1 MKDKQSKGSQAVYNL
16 VERYDFGDTELKK
29 DGSQASRIYHSYR
42 EYFEDS
48 RRKFNTI
55 MSISGQM
62 DGVIDGVV
70 EASNNVKEAT
80 LTIADGA
87 QDQAKDVNDCME
99 IIDRIVGKMDD
110 LGEISEGMDE
120 LARTMN
126 EENSEGQ
133 KIIDELKASQDRNIE
148 AINSIVGEI
157 DKLTK
162 RMDEINEVIKLLYG
176 ITSQTNLLALNASI
190 EAARAGEA
198 GKGFAVVAEEVRKL
212 SDESRTTSET
222 ISEAIGSVSKD
233 LDLLKKTLD
242 ESQEVFEGQS
252 DTVNKVTDTMTGI
265 HESID
270 TFVNKQ
276 KEFRDDVSVMMNEK
290 DSLLDSIFNIHQI
303 TESSSATTE
312 EVASLTMLQDNSA
325 ALLKQMARD
334 LQKKVVEMDRE
345 NAHIKVSL
353 EEDKKKKIAMM
364 WDIDVPFWNPATEEA
379 KKTAKILDFDV
390 DIFAPKNR
398 GEAGAKEATEFLS
411 KVNADEYDGL
421 VISPISGRTVDEQV
435 KRIAS
440 EKLPVVFLQSTI
452 QGVPYVSV
460 IGTDNKEC
468 GRNAARTAV
477 KLMGGEGEAAIGI
490 WSDTKMD
497 AIEDRAA
504 GFIEEM
510 GRTPGV
516 KLHKFSVMGSPK
528 NDDVNRVVKDL
539 IAEHPD
545 VKLIFT
551 TNIDWGA
558 EVAEYLR
565 LHGELDLKL
574 VTVDFTKEIISYV
587 RNGQISAAI
596 AQRPVLWGSTP
607 LEMLNK
613 VYDGSTV
620 EKTRDTGTYEVNAG
634 NLDIFAKRM

>member
-1 MKDKQSKGSQAVYNL
+1 MKDKQKGSASVYNL
-16 VERYDFGDTELKK
+16 IEKYDFADNQLKN
-29 DGSQASRIYHSYR
+29 DGTQALRIYNSYR

-48 RRKFNTI
+48 RSRFNNI

-62 DGVIDGVV
+62 DGVIDAVV

-87 QDQAKDVNDCME
+87 QDQAKDVNDCMD

-110 LGEISEGMDE
+110 LGEISNGMDE
-120 LARTMN
+120 LAQTMN
-126 EENSEGQ
+126 EENTEGQ
-133 KIIDELKASQDRNIE
+133 KIIDELKASQERNIE

-233 LDLLKKTLD
+233 LDLLKETLD
-242 ESQEVFEGQS
+242 QSQEIFEGQS

-265 HESID
+265 HDSIN

-276 KEFRDDVSVMMNEK
+276 TEFRDDVSVMMNEK
-290 DSLLDSIFNIHQI
+290 DSLLDSINNIHQI
-303 TESSSATTE
+303 TENSSATTQ
-312 EVASLTMLQDNSA
+312 EVASLTMMQDNSA

-334 LQKKVVEMDRE
+334 LQKKVVDMDRK
-345 NAHIKVSL
+345 NSSIKVTL
-353 EEDKKKKIAMM
+353 DEDKRKKIAMM

-379 KKTAKILDFDV
+379 KKTAKILNFDV

-398 GEAGAKEATEFLS
+398 GEAGAKEATDFLS
-411 KVNADEYDGL
+411 KVKADEYDGL
-421 VISPISGRTVDEQV
+421 VISPVSGRNVDEQV
-435 KRIAS
+435 RRIAS
-440 EKLPVVFLQSTI
+440 EKIPVVFLQSTI
-452 QGVPYVSV
+452 QGVPYESV
-460 IGTDNKEC
+460 IGTDNKEA
-468 GRNAARTAV
+468 GRNAARTAI
-477 KLMGGEGEAAIGI
+477 KLMGGEGEAAIGM
-490 WSDTKMD
+490 WSDSKMD
-497 AIEDRAA
+497 AIEQRAD

-510 GRTPGV
+510 GRTSGV
-516 KLHKFSVMGSPK
+516 TLHKFAVKSSPANEDVSRVM
-528 NDDVNRVVKDL
+528 KDL
-539 IAEHPD
+539 LAAHPNL
-545 VKLIFT
+545 KLIFT
-551 TNIDWGA
+551 SNIDWGA
-558 EVAEYLR
+558 EIAEYLR
-565 LHGELDLKL
+565 LHGELDVKL
-574 VTVDFTKEIISYV
+574 VTIDFTKEIIGYV
-587 RNGQISAAI
+587 RGGQISAAI
-596 AQRPVLWGSTP
+596 AQRPVMWGSTP

-613 VYDGSTV
+613 VYDGERV

>member
-1 MKDKQSKGSQAVYNL
+1 MKDKSKGSTSVYNL
-16 VERYDFGDTELKK
+16 IERYDYEDTELKK
-29 DGSQASRIYHSYR
+29 DGSQASRIYHNYR
-42 EYFEDS
+42 EYFEDM
-48 RRKFNTI
+48 RRKFNNI

-70 EASNNVKEAT
+70 DASNNVKEAT

-87 QDQAKDVNDCME
+87 QDQAKDVSDCMT

-110 LGEISEGMDE
+110 LGVISDDMDN
-120 LARTMN
+120 LAHTMN

-133 KIIDELKASQDRNIE
+133 MIIDELKASQERNIE
-148 AINSIVGEI
+148 AINSIAGEI

-212 SDESRTTSET
+212 SDESRNTSET
-222 ISEAIGSVSKD
+222 ISEAIGSVTKD
-233 LDLLKKTLD
+233 LDELKKTLD
-242 ESQEVFEGQS
+242 VSQEVFEGQS
-252 DTVNKVTDTMTGI
+252 DTVNKVTDTMNGI
-265 HESID
+265 HDSIN
-270 TFVNKQ
+270 TFVSKQ
-276 KEFRDDVSVMMNEK
+276 REFRDDVSVMMDEK
-290 DSLLDSIFNIHQI
+290 DSLLNSIDNIHQI
-303 TESSSATTE
+303 TENSSATTE
-312 EVASLTMLQDNSA
+312 EVASLTMMQDNSA
-325 ALLKQMARD
+325 AMLKQMARD
-334 LQKKVVEMDRE
+334 LQKKVTEMDRV
-345 NAHIKVSL
+345 NSHIKVSL
-353 EEDKKKKIAMM
+353 DEDRRKKIAMM

-379 KKTAKILDFDV
+379 KKTAKILNFDV

-411 KVNADEYDGL
+411 KVNSNEYDGL
-421 VISPISGRTVDEQV
+421 VISPVSGRNVDEQV

-440 EKLPVVFLQSTI
+440 EKLPVVFLQSAI
-452 QGVPYVSV
+452 DGVPYVSI

-468 GRNAARTAV
+468 GRNAARSAI

-497 AIEDRAA
+497 AIDDRAE

-510 GRTPGV
+510 GKTAGI
-516 KLHKFSVMGSPK
+516 KLHKFAVKSSPG
-528 NDDVNRVVKDL
+528 NDDVNRIVKDL
-539 IAEHPD
+539 LAEHPD
-545 VKLIFT
+545 LKLIFT

-558 EVAEYLR
+558 EMAEYLR
-565 LHGELDLKL
+565 LHSEIDLKL
-574 VTVDFTKEIISYV
+574 VTIDFTKEIIGYV

-613 VYDGSTV
+613 VYDGDRV

>member
-1 MKDKQSKGSQAVYNL
+1 MKDKSKGSASVYNL
-16 VERYDFGDTELKK
+16 IERYNYEDTELNK
-29 DGSQASRIYHSYR
+29 DGSQASRIYHNYR
-42 EYFEDS
+42 QYFEDV
-48 RRKFNTI
+48 RRRFNAI
-55 MSISGQM
+55 MAISGQM

-70 EASNNVKEAT
+70 DASNNVKEAT

-87 QDQAKDVNDCME
+87 QDQAKDVSDCMI

-110 LGEISEGMDE
+110 LGVISDDMDN
-120 LARTMN
+120 LAHTMN

-133 KIIDELKASQDRNIE
+133 KIIDELKESQERNIE
-148 AINSIVGEI
+148 AINSIAGEI

-212 SDESRTTSET
+212 SDESRNTSET
-222 ISEAIGSVSKD
+222 ISEAIGSVTKD
-233 LDLLKKTLD
+233 LDELKKTLD
-242 ESQEVFEGQS
+242 VSQEVFEGQS
-252 DTVNKVTDTMTGI
+252 DTVNKVTDTMNGI
-265 HESID
+265 HDSIN
-270 TFVNKQ
+270 TFVSKQ
-276 KEFRDDVSVMMNEK
+276 REFRDDVSVMMDEK
-290 DSLLDSIFNIHQI
+290 DSLLNSIDNIHQI
-303 TESSSATTE
+303 TENSSATTE
-312 EVASLTMLQDNSA
+312 EVASLTMMQDNSA
-325 ALLKQMARD
+325 AMLKQMARD
-334 LQKKVVEMDRE
+334 LQKKVTEMDRV
-345 NAHIKVSL
+345 NSHIKVSL
-353 EEDKKKKIAMM
+353 DEDRRKKIAMM

-379 KKTAKILDFDV
+379 KKTAKILNYDV

-398 GEAGAKEATEFLS
+398 GEAGVKEATDFLS
-411 KVNADEYDGL
+411 KVNANEYDGL
-421 VISPISGRTVDEQV
+421 VISPVSGRNVDEQV
-435 KRIAS
+435 KRISS
-440 EKLPVVFLQSTI
+440 EKLPVVFLQSAI
-452 QGVPYVSV
+452 DGVPYVSIV
-460 IGTDNKEC
+460 GTDNKEC
-468 GRNAARTAV
+468 GRNAARSAI

-490 WSDTKMD
+490 WSDSKMD

-510 GRTPGV
+510 GKTAGI
-516 KLHKFSVMGSPK
+516 KLHKFAVKSSPG

-539 IAEHPD
+539 LAEHPD
-545 VKLIFT
+545 LKLIFT

-558 EVAEYLR
+558 EMAEYLR
-565 LHGELDLKL
+565 LHSELDLKL
-574 VTVDFTKEIISYV
+574 VTIDFTKEIIGYV
-587 RNGQISAAI
+587 RNGQINAAI

-613 VYDGSTV
+613 VYNGDRV

>member
-29 DGSQASRIYHSYR
+29 DGSQAARIYHSYR

-70 EASNNVKEAT
+70 DASNNVKEAT

-110 LGEISEGMDE
+110 LGEISDGMDE
-120 LARTMN
+120 LAHTMN

-233 LDLLKKTLD
+233 LDMLKATLD

-252 DTVNKVTDTMTGI
+252 ETVNKVTDTMTGI

-276 KEFRDDVSVMMNEK
+276 KEFREDVSVMMNEK
-290 DSLLDSIFNIHQI
+290 DSLLDSINNIHQI
-303 TESSSATTE
+303 TENSSATTE
-312 EVASLTMLQDNSA
+312 EVASLTMMQDNSA

-334 LQKKVVEMDRE
+334 LQKKVIEMDRE

-353 EEDKKKKIAMM
+353 DEDRRKKIAMM

-379 KKTAKILDFDV
+379 KKTAKILNFDV

-398 GEAGAKEATEFLS
+398 GEAGAKEASDFLS

-421 VISPISGRTVDEQV
+421 VVSPVSGRNVDEQV
-435 KRIAS
+435 RRIAS

-452 QGVPYVSV
+452 SGVPYVSV

-468 GRNAARTAV
+468 GRNAARTAI
-477 KLMGGEGEAAIGI
+477 KLMGGEGEAAIAV

-497 AIEDRAA
+497 AIEDRAN

-510 GRTPGV
+510 GREAGV
-516 KLHKFSVMGSPK
+516 KLHKFPVMGSPK
-528 NDDVNRVVKDL
+528 NDDVSRVMKDL
-539 IAEHPD
+539 LTEHPD
-545 VKLIFT
+545 LKLVFT

-558 EVAEYLR
+558 EIAEYLR
-565 LHGELDLKL
+565 LHGEIDVKL

>member
-1 MKDKQSKGSQAVYNL
+1 MKDKSKGSTSVYNL
-16 VERYDFGDTELKK
+16 IERYDYEDTELKK
-29 DGSQASRIYHSYR
+29 DGSQASRIYHNYR
-42 EYFEDS
+42 EYFEDV
-48 RRKFNTI
+48 RRKFNKI

-70 EASNNVKEAT
+70 DASNNVKEAT

-87 QDQAKDVNDCME
+87 QDQAKDVSDCMI

-110 LGEISEGMDE
+110 LGVISDDMDN
-120 LARTMN
+120 LAHTMN

-133 KIIDELKASQDRNIE
+133 KIIDELKESQERNIE
-148 AINSIVGEI
+148 AINSIAGEI

-212 SDESRTTSET
+212 SDESRNTSET
-222 ISEAIGSVSKD
+222 ISEAIGSVTKD
-233 LDLLKKTLD
+233 LDELKKTLD
-242 ESQEVFEGQS
+242 VSQEVFEGQS
-252 DTVNKVTDTMTGI
+252 DTVNKVTDTMNGI
-265 HESID
+265 HDSID

-276 KEFRDDVSVMMNEK
+276 REFRDDVSVMMDEK
-290 DSLLDSIFNIHQI
+290 DSLLNSIDNIHQI
-303 TESSSATTE
+303 TENSSATTE
-312 EVASLTMLQDNSA
+312 EVASLTMMQDNSA
-325 ALLKQMARD
+325 AMLKQMARD
-334 LQKKVVEMDRE
+334 LQKKVTEMDRV
-345 NAHIKVSL
+345 NSHIKVSL
-353 EEDKKKKIAMM
+353 DEDRRKKIAMM

-379 KKTAKILDFDV
+379 KKTAKILNFDV
-390 DIFAPKNR
+390 DIFAPKSR

-411 KVNADEYDGL
+411 KVNSNEYDGL
-421 VISPISGRTVDEQV
+421 VISPVSGRNVDEQV
-435 KRIAS
+435 KRISS
-440 EKLPVVFLQSTI
+440 EKLPVVFLQSAI
-452 QGVPYVSV
+452 DGVPYVSI

-468 GRNAARTAV
+468 GRNAARSAI

-490 WSDTKMD
+490 WSDSKMD

-510 GRTPGV
+510 GKTAGI
-516 KLHKFSVMGSPK
+516 KLHKFAVKSSPG
-528 NDDVNRVVKDL
+528 NDDVNRIVKDL
-539 IAEHPD
+539 LAEHPD
-545 VKLIFT
+545 LKLIFT

-558 EVAEYLR
+558 EMAEYLR
-565 LHGELDLKL
+565 LHSEIDLKL
-574 VTVDFTKEIISYV
+574 VTIDFTKEIIGYV

-613 VYDGSTV
+613 VYDGDRV